1 MTRTSVLGVA
11 GVIVVTPL
19 FLGACT
25 VSTQRLMIDKDLL
38 AAEVQTQL
46 TQKLNSQAPAISC
59 PDDLEP
65 KVGATTT
72 CLMSAPSG
80 TYNLTVTVTKLD
92 PGAAGNYQTGNA
104 IFDAKLADKPNP

>member
-1 MTRTSVLGVA
+1 MKSASAPGVA
-11 GVIVVTPL
+11 AVVAATAFVL
-19 FLGACT
+19 AACT
-25 VSTQRLMIDKDLL
+25 VTTQRLMIDKDLL

-46 TQKLNSQAPAISC
+46 TQQLDSQAPPISC
-59 PDDLEP
+59 PNDLEP

-80 TYNLTVTVTKLD
+80 TYNVTVTITKLD